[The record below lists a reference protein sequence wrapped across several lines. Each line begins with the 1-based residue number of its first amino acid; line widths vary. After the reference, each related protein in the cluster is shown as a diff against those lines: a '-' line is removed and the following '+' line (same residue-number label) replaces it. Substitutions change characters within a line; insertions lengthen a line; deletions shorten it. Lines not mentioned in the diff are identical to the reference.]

1 MMRERHRYLIS
12 TLTRGVMM
20 TIFTT
25 QALSAIAV
33 IVAASALGA
42 CQKPAG
48 PAERAGQAIDKS
60 TAKVGQE
67 IERAGERIQ
76 DAAKGK

>member
-1 MMRERHRYLIS
+1 
-12 TLTRGVMM
+12 M

-33 IVAASALGA
+33 IVAASALSA

-76 DAAKGK
+76 DAAKGKRIRTRALTHESAVSLSS

>member
-1 MMRERHRYLIS
+1 M
-12 TLTRGVMM
+12 TL
-20 TIFTT
+20 FTT

-48 PAERAGQAIDKS
+48 PTERAGQAIDKS

-67 IERAGERIQ
+67 IERAGERLQ

>member
-1 MMRERHRYLIS
+1 M
-12 TLTRGVMM
+12 
-20 TIFTT
+20 
-25 QALSAIAV
+25 
-33 IVAASALGA
+33 IVAASALSA